1 MLCHIDQTISS
12 PLTGAVRFGPLGP
25 TPFLDG
31 RCTFLDVSR
40 LGSGLSR
47 RMFPEFTRFVL
58 TAYAERTPFLLN
70 VRDIFFLTNLVVC
83 SICSHF
89 GYILLI
95 LELSAIAPSVTSEH
109 QRYPLGHQR
118 GLRLTVDAFGHHVDA
133 GHGCRRHSLVPSLSS
148 VLFGC
153 LLLS

>member
-1 MLCHIDQTISS
+1 
-12 PLTGAVRFGPLGP
+12 
-25 TPFLDG
+25 
-31 RCTFLDVSR
+31 
-40 LGSGLSR
+40 
-47 RMFPEFTRFVL
+47 MFPEFTRFVL

-95 LELSAIAPSVTSEH
+95 LELSAIAPNVTSEH

-118 GLRLTVDAFGHHVDA
+118 GLRLTVDASGHHVDA
-133 GHGCRRHSLVPSLSS
+133 GHGCRRHS
-148 VLFGC
+148 
-153 LLLS
+153 